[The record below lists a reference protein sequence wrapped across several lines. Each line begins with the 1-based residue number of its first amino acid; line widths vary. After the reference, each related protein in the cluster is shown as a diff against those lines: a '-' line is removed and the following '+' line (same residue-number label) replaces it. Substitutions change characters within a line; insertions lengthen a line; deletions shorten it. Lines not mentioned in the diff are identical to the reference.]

1 MISIYYYKI
10 QNIFCAEFTKT
21 GDIFTIIEMTLY
33 NGGVHGIE
41 QGKYGNEIP
50 VTRTITEN
58 SNTFTKMRVWQS
70 YLETIWWLQK
80 QINNNVFVLNEASAR
95 ELLEEWVYAN
105 YFFWCIN
112 NWEFLYYTDK
122 SWGRIISFYS
132 KQHKLNRFKNELLHT
147 TI

>member
-1 MISIYYYKI
+1 LISIYYYKI

-70 YLETIWWLQK
+70 YLETI
-80 QINNNVFVLNEASAR
+80 
-95 ELLEEWVYAN
+95 
-105 YFFWCIN
+105 
-112 NWEFLYYTDK
+112 
-122 SWGRIISFYS
+122 
-132 KQHKLNRFKNELLHT
+132 
-147 TI
+147 